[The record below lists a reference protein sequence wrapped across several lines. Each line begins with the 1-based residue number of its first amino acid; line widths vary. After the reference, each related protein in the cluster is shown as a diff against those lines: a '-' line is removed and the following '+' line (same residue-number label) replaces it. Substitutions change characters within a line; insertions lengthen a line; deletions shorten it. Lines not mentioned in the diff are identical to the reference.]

1 MMGYEDK
8 GRLWN
13 ALRRIKS
20 MFYSSAIR
28 THFAQDAE
36 AFRLAFFRKDVG
48 HNTYVDPTV
57 QVLGWRSISIGH
69 STAISEGTWLNVNH
83 RTPGHKHI
91 VIGSNCYIGKRNFFT
106 SGWQIWV
113 SDYCMTGVDCKLMS
127 GDHLFESPMVPYL
140 ISGVTNEKVIRL
152 GVNARLGAGVSVVGN
167 VSIGHGSIIAAGSL
181 VNKDIPPFSIAIG
194 NPCRV
199 HKRYDFSSN
208 QWVDADRYTELG
220 DHAMFD
226 EAVYLEAL
234 IAQYPKVHI
243 PLQAAGRSFGDM
255 F

>member
-1 MMGYEDK
+1 MDGYQDRSK
-8 GRLWN
+8 LWRT
-13 ALRRIKS
+13 LRRIKA
-20 MFYSSAIR
+20 MVYSSATK
-28 THFAQDAE
+28 THLAQTVE
-36 AFRLAFFRKDVG
+36 AVRLAFYRKDVG
-48 HNTYVDPTV
+48 HDTYIDPSV

-83 RTPGHKHI
+83 RSPRHKHI

-106 SGWQIWV
+106 SGWQIEIA
-113 SDYCMTGVDCKLMS
+113 DYCMTGVDCKLMS

-152 GVNARLGAGVSVVGN
+152 GANARLGAGVSVVGN
-167 VSIGHGSIIAAGSL
+167 VSIGHGSIVAAGSL

-194 NPCRV
+194 NPCKV
-199 HKRYDFSSN
+199 HKRYDFATN
-208 QWVDADRYTELG
+208 QWIDVDRYPDQGE
-220 DHAMFD
+220 HEMFD
-226 EAVYLEAL
+226 EAVYLRAL
-234 IAQYPKVHI
+234 RKNYPKVHI